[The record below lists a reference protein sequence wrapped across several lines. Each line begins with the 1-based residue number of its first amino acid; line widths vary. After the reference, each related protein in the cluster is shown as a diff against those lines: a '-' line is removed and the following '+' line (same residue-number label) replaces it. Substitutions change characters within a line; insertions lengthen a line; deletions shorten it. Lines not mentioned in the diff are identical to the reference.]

1 MKAIEKIIT
10 SYTKEAGA
18 RDLYRQ
24 IDSVIRKVI
33 ISRDRNSRVDVTP
46 SDIEVYLGPSKYSIM
61 ANEETNKTGI
71 VNGLAYTPY
80 GGTILKV
87 TCTLYPG
94 HGNVT
99 LTGALGDVIKE
110 SIYIAL
116 SYIKANNTKFKIDYK
131 IFESLI
137 FIFSY

>member
-1 MKAIEKIIT
+1 M
-10 SYTKEAGA
+10 
-18 RDLYRQ
+18 
-24 IDSVIRKVI
+24 
-33 ISRDRNSRVDVTP
+33 
-46 SDIEVYLGPSKYSIM
+46 YLGPSKYSIM

-99 LTGALGDVIKE
+99 LTGLRRC
-110 SIYIAL
+110 Y
-116 SYIKANNTKFKIDYK
+116 
-131 IFESLI
+131 
-137 FIFSY
+137 